1 MAEEAGRALWERMEA
16 HHKAGYLSLHM
27 PGHKENA
34 ALAPYLARLGAE
46 LDITELPEFDDLHDP
61 SGVLAQGMDRAAKL
75 WESRK
80 SYFQV
85 NGSTGGLLAAIR
97 AAKIRNLSLDL
108 MYGLPGQSLT
118 AWEET
123 LEHVLE
129 LVARHCHKAVYH
141 AIELC
146 GLDPVFLLPP
156 VEETFGLAGSLSPE
170 QVAQALEDHPG
181 VKLVVYPSP
190 TYDGVVSD
198 TAGICAAAHAKGVP
212 VLVDEAHGAHLGFHP
227 AFPPGAMAQGAD
239 LAVASLHKMLPS
251 LTQTALL
258 HAGGKLVPLPQVA
271 RQTGIFQSSSPSY
284 LLMASM
290 DGCVRL
296 LEEKGEALFAAWHR
310 RLTEFD
316 QGIQGLRHLR
326 VLGHGR
332 EAGAHYPGIF
342 ALDPAKI
349 LISTQGTGLTG
360 VALRDLLRREYRI
373 EVEMAL
379 DHYVL
384 AMTGLGTDDAM
395 PARLAQALLA
405 IDETCASSEETPS
418 VLTVPGALPPRR
430 CSLEEAAQA
439 PGGLSFLYDAMGKVC
454 GEYIWAYPPGIPLIA
469 PGEEITPPL
478 VETVEGLYRAG
489 VRLIGTRG
497 KPPFTTFALGDQ
509 DG

>member
-1 MAEEAGRALWERMEA
+1 MNHLLQSQLQSYASSGL
-16 HHKAGYLSLHM
+16 YPLHM
-27 PGHKENA
+27 PGHKRRVVP
-34 ALAPYLARLGAE
+34 APGLPAGW
-46 LDITELPEFDDLHDP
+46 DMTEVPGVDDLHDAD
-61 SGVLAQGMDRAAKL
+61 GILADAMARTAAL
-75 WESRK
+75 WGAKRTW
-80 SYFQV
+80 YLV
-85 NGSTGGLLAAIR
+85 NGSTCGILAAIR
-97 AAKIRNLSLDL
+97 AAVVSSGRTTVICARN
-108 MYGLPGQSLT
+108 
-118 AWEET
+118 
-123 LEHVLE
+123 
-129 LVARHCHKAVYH
+129 CHKSVYH
-141 AIELC
+141 AIELNR
-146 GLDPVFLLPP
+146 LTAHWLVPP
-156 VEETFGLAGSLSPE
+156 VDPAFGIYGSITPAM
-170 QVAQALEDHPG
+170 VADALRACPDAAA
-181 VKLVVYPSP
+181 VILTSP
-190 TYDGVVSD
+190 TYEGVLSD
-198 TAGICAAAHAKGVP
+198 LAAIAALCHAANVP
-212 VLVDEAHGAHLGFHP
+212 LIVDEAHGAHYLPLAAAHGWQG
-227 AFPPGAMAQGAD
+227 GAIAAGAD
-239 LAVASLHKMLPS
+239 VIIQSPHKTLPS

-418 VLTVPGALPPRR
+418 VLAVPGALPPRR

>member
-1 MAEEAGRALWERMEA
+1 ML
-16 HHKAGYLSLHM
+16 
-27 PGHKENA
+27 
-34 ALAPYLARLGAE
+34 
-46 LDITELPEFDDLHDP
+46 
-61 SGVLAQGMDRAAKL
+61 
-75 WESRK
+75 
-80 SYFQV
+80 
-85 NGSTGGLLAAIR
+85 
-97 AAKIRNLSLDL
+97 
-108 MYGLPGQSLT
+108 
-118 AWEET
+118 
-123 LEHVLE
+123 
-129 LVARHCHKAVYH
+129 
-141 AIELC
+141 
-146 GLDPVFLLPP
+146 FL
-156 VEETFGLAGSLSPE
+156 
-170 QVAQALEDHPG
+170 LEDHPG

-418 VLTVPGALPPRR
+418 VLAVPGALPPRR

>member
-1 MAEEAGRALWERMEA
+1 
-16 HHKAGYLSLHM
+16 M
-27 PGHKENA
+27 PRGFRFWWTR
-34 ALAPYLARLGAE
+34 PTGP
-46 LDITELPEFDDLHDP
+46 T
-61 SGVLAQGMDRAAKL
+61 
-75 WESRK
+75 W
-80 SYFQV
+80 
-85 NGSTGGLLAAIR
+85 GSTR
-97 AAKIRNLSLDL
+97 
-108 MYGLPGQSLT
+108 P
-118 AWEET
+118 
-123 LEHVLE
+123 
-129 LVARHCHKAVYH
+129 
-141 AIELC
+141 
-146 GLDPVFLLPP
+146 
-156 VEETFGLAGSLSPE
+156 
-170 QVAQALEDHPG
+170 
-181 VKLVVYPSP
+181 
-190 TYDGVVSD
+190 
-198 TAGICAAAHAKGVP
+198 
-212 VLVDEAHGAHLGFHP
+212 
-227 AFPPGAMAQGAD
+227 FPPAPWPRGAD

-418 VLTVPGALPPRR
+418 VLAVPGALPPPPVFLGGGRPG
-430 CSLEEAAQA
+430 
-439 PGGLSFLYDAMGKVC
+439 PGGTELPLRRH
-454 GEYIWAYPPGIPLIA
+454 GE
-469 PGEEITPPL
+469 
-478 VETVEGLYRAG
+478 G
-489 VRLIGTRG
+489 VRGGHLGLSPGDSPHRPRGGDYPSTGGDGGGTLPG
-497 KPPFTTFALGDQ
+497 WGPPDRHPG
-509 DG
+509 

>member
-1 MAEEAGRALWERMEA
+1 MAEEAGRALWERLEA

-75 WESRK
+75 WGSRK

-97 AAKIRNLSLDL
+97 AATRRGD
-108 MYGLPGQSLT
+108 Q
-118 AWEET
+118 
-123 LEHVLE
+123 V

-170 QVAQALEDHPG
+170 QVAQALEDNPG

-284 LLMASM
+284 LLVASM

-418 VLTVPGALPPRR
+418 VLAVPGALPPRR